1 MTHFSFI
8 STYIEPFMGII
19 LLAVLL
25 YGIVLLVELVY
36 YFSLDALRYIIRKV
50 KRYGRRKKKKRRLHR
65 RK

>member
-25 YGIVLLVELVY
+25 YGLVLVVELVFY
-36 YFSLDALRYIIRKV
+36 LSLEVLQFIISRRA
-50 KRYGRRKKKKRRLHR
+50 KRHARRKKKRRLHR

>member
-25 YGIVLLVELVY
+25 YGLVLLVELVY
-36 YFSLDALRYIIRKV
+36 YFALDALRYIIRKV
-50 KRYGRRKKKKRRLHR
+50 KRYARRKKKRRLHR

>member
-25 YGIVLLVELVY
+25 YGLVLLVELVFY
-36 YFSLDALRYIIRKV
+36 LSLEVLQFIIRKA
-50 KRYGRRKKKKRRLHR
+50 KRYDRRKKKRRLHR
-65 RK
+65 RN

>member
-25 YGIVLLVELVY
+25 YGLVVLVELIFY
-36 YFSLDALRYIIRKV
+36 LSLEILQFIIRRA
-50 KRYGRRKKKKRRLHR
+50 KRHARRKKKRRLHR

>member
-25 YGIVLLVELVY
+25 YALVLLVELVF

-50 KRYGRRKKKKRRLHR
+50 KRHARRKKKRRLHR

>member
-19 LLAVLL
+19 LLAVLI
-25 YGIVLLVELVY
+25 YGLVLLVELVY

-50 KRYGRRKKKKRRLHR
+50 KRYGRLKKKRRLHR

>member
-25 YGIVLLVELVY
+25 YGLTSGAGFLFIT
-36 YFSLDALRYIIRKV
+36 RYTAI
-50 KRYGRRKKKKRRLHR
+50 YNQEGEASCQT
-65 RK
+65 

>member
-25 YGIVLLVELVY
+25 YGLVLLVELIFY
-36 YFSLDALRYIIRKV
+36 LSLEILQFIIRRV
-50 KRYGRRKKKKRRLHR
+50 KRHARRKKKRRLHR

>member
-19 LLAVLL
+19 LLAVLI
-25 YGIVLLVELVY
+25 YGLVLLVELVY
-36 YFSLDALRYIIRKV
+36 YFSLDALRYIIREV
-50 KRYGRRKKKKRRLHR
+50 KRYARRKKKRRLHR

>member
-25 YGIVLLVELVY
+25 YGLVLLVELVFY
-36 YFSLDALRYIIRKV
+36 LSLEVLQFIIRKV
-50 KRYGRRKKKKRRLHR
+50 KRYGRRKKKRGLHR
-65 RK
+65 HK

>member
-19 LLAVLL
+19 LLAVLI
-25 YGIVLLVELVY
+25 YGLVLLVELV

-50 KRYGRRKKKKRRLHR
+50 KRYGRRKKKQRRLHR

>member
-25 YGIVLLVELVY
+25 YGLILLVELVFY
-36 YFSLDALRYIIRKV
+36 LSLEVLQFIIRKA
-50 KRYGRRKKKKRRLHR
+50 KRYGRRKKKRRLHR

>member
-1 MTHFSFI
+1 MTHISFI

-19 LLAVLL
+19 LLAVLI
-25 YGIVLLVELVY
+25 YGLVLLVELVY

-50 KRYGRRKKKKRRLHR
+50 KRYARRKKKRRLHR

>member
-19 LLAVLL
+19 LLAVLI
-25 YGIVLLVELVY
+25 YGLVLLVELVY
-36 YFSLDALRYIIRKV
+36 YFSLDALRYIIRKA
-50 KRYGRRKKKKRRLHR
+50 KRYGRRKKKRRLHR

>member
-19 LLAVLL
+19 LLAVSL
-25 YGIVLLVELVY
+25 YGLVLLVELVF

-50 KRYGRRKKKKRRLHR
+50 KRYGRRKKKRRLHR

>member
-19 LLAVLL
+19 LLAVLI
-25 YGIVLLVELVY
+25 YGLVLLVELVY

-50 KRYGRRKKKKRRLHR
+50 KRYARRKKKKRRLHR

>member
-19 LLAVLL
+19 LLAVSL
-25 YGIVLLVELVY
+25 YALVLLVGLVY

-50 KRYGRRKKKKRRLHR
+50 KRYVRRKKKRRLHR

>member
-25 YGIVLLVELVY
+25 YGLVLLVELVFY
-36 YFSLDALRYIIRKV
+36 LSLEILQFIIRRV
-50 KRYGRRKKKKRRLHR
+50 KRHARRKKKRRLHR

>member
-25 YGIVLLVELVY
+25 YGLVLLVELVY
-36 YFSLDALRYIIRKV
+36 YFSLDALRYIIRKA
-50 KRYGRRKKKKRRLHR
+50 KRYDRRKKKRRLHR

>member
-19 LLAVLL
+19 LLAVVL
-25 YGIVLLVELVY
+25 YGLVLLVELVFY
-36 YFSLDALRYIIRKV
+36 LSLEILQFIIRRA
-50 KRYGRRKKKKRRLHR
+50 KRYARRKKKRRLHR